1 MIKKI
6 FTSYKNSLF
15 EVDNKNLTT
24 GSKASLFIFI
34 LIVFIIISSGIQMQ
48 KGYVAYP
55 TTSFDYAC
63 TSKIDKNREINKFQS
78 RDVSKDIYNSNFDYR
93 YWSLEDFKYDHHHKS
108 ESQVLRSF
116 GKDARCQK
124 MGTLY
129 LDVANDALYKDK
141 LIEYKA
147 LKNNITKINSQI
159 QTAEVQYASMLLE
172 DIAQQDRNRSIL
184 SSSSSKVKEK
194 IRLLNDQLQ
203 HLEQRLDE
211 IDNVGTLDSFQS
223 FKNYLDKNSEEIERA
238 YKEAIKY
245 YKFQY
250 TLNVFLFLLPIWFIF
265 YFVYRLFK
273 RKKYHILAHMS
284 LHVANVSAVF
294 IVFYLLSLIYDVIP
308 KVFLSKLIALL
319 SQYNLSVLL
328 NLVAILFFMSL
339 FGFFIYRIQ
348 KNRSREFHEDS
359 SQRDAVLK
367 KERILKGVCSYC
379 GKVPRAED
387 KFCGGCAQALSKE
400 CQQCHNTT
408 QVDDQYCRSCA
419 HEF

>member
-1 MIKKI
+1 
-6 FTSYKNSLF
+6 
-15 EVDNKNLTT
+15 
-24 GSKASLFIFI
+24 
-34 LIVFIIISSGIQMQ
+34 MQ
-48 KGYVAYP
+48 KGYVTYP

-78 RDVSKDIYNSNFDYR
+78 RDISKDIYNSNFDYR

-108 ESQVLRSF
+108 ESQVLLSF

-129 LDVANDALYKDK
+129 LDVANDAFYKDK

-159 QTAEVQYASMLLE
+159 QTAEAQYASMLLE
-172 DIAQQDRNRSIL
+172 DIAQQDHNLSIL

-223 FKNYLDKNSEEIERA
+223 FKNYLDKNSDEIDTA

-339 FGFFIYRIQ
+339 FGFFIYRTQLSHI
-348 KNRSREFHEDS
+348 NS
-359 SQRDAVLK
+359 SK
-367 KERILKGVCSYC
+367 TSY
-379 GKVPRAED
+379 
-387 KFCGGCAQALSKE
+387 
-400 CQQCHNTT
+400 
-408 QVDDQYCRSCA
+408 
-419 HEF
+419 